1 MVLILNPN
9 TKEATTTNLSEFQ
22 LFIGNRHLSIKDL
35 SGDLAIENIPINE
48 NRKSRKPLQVSV
60 QSYKL
65 QIFK

>member
-9 TKEATTTNLSEFQ
+9 TKEATTLNLSEFQ

>member
-9 TKEATTTNLSEFQ
+9 TKDATTTNLSEFQ

-35 SGDLAIENIPINE
+35 SGDLVIENIPINE
-48 NRKSRKPLQVSV
+48 NIKSRKPLHVST
-60 QSYKL
+60 QQYKL

>member
-9 TKEATTTNLSEFQ
+9 TKEATTLNLSEFQ

-35 SGDLAIENIPINE
+35 SGDLVIENLPINE
-48 NRKSRKPLQVSV
+48 NRNSRKPFHVST
-60 QSYKL
+60 QQYKL

>member
-48 NRKSRKPLQVSV
+48 NRKSRKPFQVSI

>member
-9 TKEATTTNLSEFQ
+9 TKEATTINLSEFQ

-35 SGDLAIENIPINE
+35 SGDLTIENIPINE
-48 NRKSRKPLQVSV
+48 NRKSRKPLQVSI

>member
-9 TKEATTTNLSEFQ
+9 TKEATTINLSEFQ

-35 SGDLAIENIPINE
+35 SGDLAIKNIPINE
-48 NRKSRKPLQVSV
+48 NRNSRKPFQVSI

>member
-9 TKEATTTNLSEFQ
+9 TKEVTTLNLSEFQ

-35 SGDLAIENIPINE
+35 SGDLTIENIPINE
-48 NRKSRKPLQVSV
+48 NRKSRKPLQVSI

>member
-9 TKEATTTNLSEFQ
+9 TKEATTLNLSEFQ

-35 SGDLAIENIPINE
+35 SGDLTIENIPINE

>member
-9 TKEATTTNLSEFQ
+9 TKEATTLNLSEFQ

-35 SGDLAIENIPINE
+35 SGDLSIENIPINE
-48 NRKSRKPLQVSV
+48 NRKSRKPLQVST
-60 QSYKL
+60 QQYKL

>member
-9 TKEATTTNLSEFQ
+9 TKEATTLNLSEFQ

-35 SGDLAIENIPINE
+35 SGDLTIENIPINE
-48 NRKSRKPLQVSV
+48 NRSSRKPFHVSI
-60 QSYKL
+60 QQYKL

>member
-9 TKEATTTNLSEFQ
+9 TKEATTLNLSEFQ

-48 NRKSRKPLQVSV
+48 NRNSKKPFHVSTQHYRLQ
-60 QSYKL
+60 L
-65 QIFK
+65 FK

>member
-35 SGDLAIENIPINE
+35 SGDLTIENIPINE
-48 NRKSRKPLQVSV
+48 NRKSRKPFQVSI

>member
-9 TKEATTTNLSEFQ
+9 TKEATTLNLSEFQ

-35 SGDLAIENIPINE
+35 SGDLTIENIPINE
-48 NRKSRKPLQVSV
+48 NRKSKKPLQVSI

>member
-9 TKEATTTNLSEFQ
+9 TKEATTTNLQ

-35 SGDLAIENIPINE
+35 SGDLVIENLPINE
-48 NRKSRKPLQVSV
+48 NRNSRKPFHVST
-60 QSYKL
+60 QQYKL